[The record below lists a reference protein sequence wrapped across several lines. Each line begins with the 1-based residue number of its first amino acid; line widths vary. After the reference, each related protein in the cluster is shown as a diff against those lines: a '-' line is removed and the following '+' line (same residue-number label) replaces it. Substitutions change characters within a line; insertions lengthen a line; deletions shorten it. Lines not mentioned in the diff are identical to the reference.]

1 MSFFQSYK
9 ANLPQHLSDEEF
21 ETLTNFSKNN
31 LKGSLLIKQDK
42 SILNK
47 KKIPFDLVVL
57 DMIGWFINFN
67 QFRLYYCHVYNEP
80 LRVITKHQT
89 G

>member
-1 MSFFQSYK
+1 MNEYSEYLKAKIKNVSLSFFRSYK

-31 LKGSLLIKQDK
+31 LKESLLIKRDK

-47 KKIPFDLVVL
+47 K
-57 DMIGWFINFN
+57 N
-67 QFRLYYCHVYNEP
+67 FRLIWWC
-80 LRVITKHQT
+80 LI
-89 G
+89 